1 MQNRNN
7 KVMKP
12 SEVLNGQAVIKVIG
26 VGGAGGNAINRM
38 VVGKMKSVQLIVMNT
53 DAQALEQNKA
63 SKKIQIGIGSTKGLG
78 AGGDPKKGEA
88 AAKESEKVIQDILEG
103 SDMIFITAGM
113 GGGTG
118 TGAAPIIAEMAKKK
132 GILTVGIV
140 SRPFMFE
147 GPRRRK
153 VAEEGTQKLREQVD
167 TLIVVPN
174 DRLLSLVDKRT
185 TMQQAFITA
194 DEVLKQG
201 VQGITDIIMMPGM
214 INVDFADVRSV
225 MKDAGVALMGLG
237 KGVGS
242 DRARLAA
249 EAAANSPL
257 LETTIQGAKKLLV
270 NITAGA
276 DFSLTET
283 HEAMEYL
290 LKFADAAEA
299 EVFMGHVYKE
309 DLQDEI
315 YMCLVATGMD
325 SESVLLQ
332 NRTENLPGKAIISQ
346 KAEDQKTEGVA
357 KDSFDIPNFLKNYI
371 SDK

>member
-1 MQNRNN
+1 
-7 KVMKP
+7 MKS
-12 SEVLNGQAVIKVIG
+12 SEILNGQAVIKVIG

-38 VVGKMKSVQLIVMNT
+38 VLGKMKSVHLIAMNT

-63 SKKIQIGIGSTKGLG
+63 NKKIQIGIQSTKGLG
-78 AGGDPKKGEA
+78 AGGDPSKGA
-88 AAKESEKVIQDILEG
+88 TAAKESEKAINEILEG
-103 SDMIFITAGM
+103 SDMLFITAGM

-118 TGAAPIIAEMAKKK
+118 TGAAPAIAEMARKK

-140 SRPFMFE
+140 SKPFLFE
-147 GPRRRK
+147 GPRRRQI
-153 VAEEGTQKLREQVD
+153 AEEGTRKLKEHVD

-174 DRLLSLVDKRT
+174 NRLLSLVDKRT

-237 KGVGS
+237 KGVGH
-242 DRARLAA
+242 DRARFAA
-249 EAAANSPL
+249 ETAANSPL
-257 LETTIQGAKKLLV
+257 LETSIQGAKKLLV

-276 DFSLTET
+276 DFSLNET
-283 HEAMEYL
+283 HEAMDYL
-290 LKFADAAEA
+290 LKFAHTEDL

-309 DLQDEI
+309 DIEGVHI
-315 YMCLVATGMD
+315 CLLATGMD
-325 SESVLLQ
+325 PKTAESSA
-332 NRTENLPGKAIISQ
+332 LPGKAVINQ
-346 KAEDQKTEGVA
+346 KEQKEQAEEKKEEQMQNI
-357 KDSFDIPNFLKNYI
+357 FDIPDFLKNYI
-371 SDK
+371 SDKS

>member
-1 MQNRNN
+1 
-7 KVMKP
+7 MKS
-12 SEVLNGQAVIKVIG
+12 SEILNGQAVIKVIG

-38 VVGKMKSVQLIVMNT
+38 VLGKMRSVKLIAMNT
-53 DAQALEQNKA
+53 DVQALEQNKA
-63 SKKIQIGIGSTKGLG
+63 TKKIQIGIQSTKGLG
-78 AGGDPKKGEA
+78 AGGDPSRGEA
-88 AAKESEKVIQDILEG
+88 AAKESEKAINEILEG
-103 SDMIFITAGM
+103 SDMLFITAGM

-118 TGAAPIIAEMAKKK
+118 TGAAPAIAEMARKK

-140 SRPFMFE
+140 SKPFMFE

-153 VAEEGTQKLREQVD
+153 IAEEGTRKLKEHVD

-174 DRLLSLVDKRT
+174 NRLLSLVDKRT
-185 TMQQAFITA
+185 TMQEAFITA

-237 KGVGS
+237 KGVGH
-242 DRARLAA
+242 DRARFAA
-249 EAAANSPL
+249 ETAANSPL
-257 LETTIQGAKKLLV
+257 LETSIQGAKKLLV

-290 LKFADAAEA
+290 LKFAHAEDA
-299 EVFMGHVYKE
+299 EVFMGHVYNE
-309 DLQDEI
+309 EI
-315 YMCLVATGMD
+315 EGVHICLLATGMD
-325 SESVLLQ
+325 PKE
-332 NRTENLPGKAIISQ
+332 EDLPTVSGNAIIIQ
-346 KAEDQKTEGVA
+346 KEQVEEKKEEQRQKV
-357 KDSFDIPNFLKNYI
+357 FDIPDFLKNYI
-371 SDK
+371 SDKS